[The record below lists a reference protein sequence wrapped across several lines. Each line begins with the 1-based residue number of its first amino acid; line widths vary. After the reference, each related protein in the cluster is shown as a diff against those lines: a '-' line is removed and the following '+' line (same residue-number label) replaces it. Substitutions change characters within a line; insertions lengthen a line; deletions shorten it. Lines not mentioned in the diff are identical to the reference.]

1 MSKALYVG
9 ALLLVVAGLGVQAQS
24 PATGQ
29 PQNWPDRP
37 IRWIVPYP
45 AGGGTD
51 VVARAVADQLSQ
63 SLHQPVIVDNRAGGN
78 TIIGTTTVAQA
89 APDGYTIGLIT
100 DAFSANV
107 ALGRQMPYDSDRDF
121 VPIVQLTRVPFVLI
135 VNPKLVP
142 MRTLPELISYAKGH
156 PGWLTA
162 ATLGPGSP
170 HETAMS
176 WFKSMTGI
184 DMLIVPYRGGNLAM
198 TDLIGGQVK
207 AMMSGAPAAEEII
220 KSGKAFPIAMASA
233 ARLQEHAG
241 CSDLRR
247 TGLSGIHLCILV
259 RRRGAGQAAGRIAAA
274 AEHRDQ
280 SRARNKKRARSHRD
294 RRRRGDRRPTGAFEG
309 NHSRV
314 DRSVPEDSCTHRQQA
329 ELTGIG
335 MSVPARICRLPLPTC
350 RI

>member
-1 MSKALYVG
+1 MCKALYVG
-9 ALLLVVAGLGVQAQS
+9 ALLLVAAGLGVQAQS
-24 PATGQ
+24 PATNQ

-78 TIIGTTTVAQA
+78 TIIGTTAVAQA

-107 ALGRQMPYDSDRDF
+107 ALARQMPYDSDRDF
-121 VPIVQLTRVPFVLI
+121 APVVQLTRVPFVLI
-135 VNPKLVP
+135 VNPELVP
-142 MRTLPELISYAKGH
+142 MRTLPELINYAKSH

-207 AMMSGAPAAEEII
+207 AMMSGVAGRGRDHQIGKGFPDRGGEPGATAKHAE
-220 KSGKAFPIAMASA
+220 
-233 ARLQEHAG
+233 
-241 CSDLRR
+241 CSHLRR
-247 TGLSGIHLCILV
+247 AGLSGIHLCIV
-259 RRRGAGQAAGRIAAA
+259 VWRRGAGQAAGRLAAA

-280 SRARNKKRARSHRD
+280 SSA
-294 RRRRGDRRPTGAFEG
+294 
-309 NHSRV
+309 
-314 DRSVPEDSCTHRQQA
+314 
-329 ELTGIG
+329 
-335 MSVPARICRLPLPTC
+335 
-350 RI
+350 

>member
-107 ALGRQMPYDSDRDF
+107 ALGRQMPYESDRDF
-121 VPIVQLTRVPFVLI
+121 APIVQLTRVPFVLI

-233 ARLQEHAG
+233 ARLQ
-241 CSDLRR
+241 SMPDVR
-247 TGLSGIHLCILV
+247 TF
-259 RRRGAGQAAGRIAAA
+259 
-274 AEHRDQ
+274 AEQGYPEFTFASWFGVVAPGKLPAELQQRLNTEINRTLETK
-280 SRARNKKRARSHRD
+280 SVRD
-294 RRRRGDRRPTGAFEG
+294 RIVTAGGEVIGGPPERLKETIRESTDRYRKILA
-309 NHSRV
+309 
-314 DRSVPEDSCTHRQQA
+314 
-329 ELTGIG
+329 LTG
-335 MSVPARICRLPLPTC
+335 SKPN
-350 RI
+350 